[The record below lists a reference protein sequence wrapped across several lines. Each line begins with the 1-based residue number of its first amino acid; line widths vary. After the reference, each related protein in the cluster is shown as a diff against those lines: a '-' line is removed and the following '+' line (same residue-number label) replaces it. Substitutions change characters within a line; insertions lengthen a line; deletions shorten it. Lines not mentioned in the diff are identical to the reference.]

1 VKHRI
6 LVVTDRIDPHADR
19 MISVLRRSGVEPL
32 RLNTSEVPISAT
44 LAFGLDKDTWA
55 GEVRLESNGR
65 VLDLAGLTSIWWRRP
80 GWYTFPDGMSAQE
93 QEFASEETDHCL
105 SGIWSALDCYW
116 VSHPEN
122 IRRAGYKIEQLQR
135 AVRLGFEAPRTVVT
149 TSPDTA
155 RAFFDECDG
164 EMVYKVL
171 SDPFL
176 SARHLLR
183 RNHPD
188 PIRIQAVTTTPI
200 TAATL
205 PLLDSVRS
213 VPCLFQQRIA
223 KRCDLRVTVIGAEV
237 FAVEVLLQ
245 EHEDDCAEHAGQDA
259 ASRYRAVRLSDEL
272 AARCVEL
279 TRSYGLNF
287 GAIDLLRTDDGRDV
301 FMEINPNGQ
310 FLHLQERLPEL
321 RMDEALAACLIRGGN
336 G

>member
-19 MISVLRRSGVEPL
+19 LITVLRQHAAEPL
-32 RLNTSEVPISAT
+32 RLNISEVPISAT
-44 LAFGLDKDTWA
+44 LAFALDKDTWA
-55 GEVRLESNGR
+55 GEVRLETNGR
-65 VLDLAGLTSIWWRRP
+65 VLDTRDLTSVWWRRP
-80 GWYTFPDGMSAQE
+80 GWYTFPSDMQAQE

-122 IRRAGYKIEQLQR
+122 IRRASYKIEQLQR
-135 AVRLGFEAPRTVVT
+135 AVRLGFEVPRTVVT
-149 TSPDTA
+149 TSPGTA

-164 EMVYKVL
+164 QMVYKVL

-183 RNHPD
+183 RGHPD
-188 PIRIQAVTTTPI
+188 PIRIRAVVTTQITPD
-200 TAATL
+200 TL
-205 PLLDSVRS
+205 HLLDSVRS
-213 VPCLFQQRIA
+213 VPCLFQELIR
-223 KRCDLRVTVIGAEV
+223 KRSDLRVTVIGSEV
-237 FAVEVLLQ
+237 FAVEIFLQ
-245 EHEDDCAEHAGQDA
+245 EHEDGCTDHREHGPG
-259 ASRYRAVRLSDEL
+259 SRYRAMRLPDEL

-287 GAIDLLRTDDGRDV
+287 SAIDLLRTDDGRDV

-321 RMDEALAACLIRGGN
+321 RLDDAMAACLIRGGN